1 VGEICDR
8 MAVLHGG
15 RLRFAGTPAE
25 LISRHGS
32 RDLEGAFL
40 DCIAAPVGA

>member
-1 VGEICDR
+1 

-25 LISRHGS
+25 LKGRYSTAV
-32 RDLEGAFL
+32 LEEAFL
-40 DCIAAPVGA
+40 ECISQNS